1 MFQKVLS
8 YAGQHRRTTYAS
20 ILVLVAGVT
29 MSVLPYF
36 FLYRIL
42 RPLLTGG
49 GLTLEETL
57 LNTGAMALCMVLY
70 GLLYVEGLALSHRSA
85 YHTLENLRFHLQ
97 SKLEKQPLGAI
108 QEKGVGV
115 WKKMFIDDIES
126 MELLLAHALP
136 EGVSNLS
143 VPVVVFVAMFLTDW
157 KLGLLSLC
165 SLPLGVLAMGMMYRS
180 GMSKMGAYYAAGQ
193 KMNNTIVEYING
205 MEVVK
210 VFNRDGESYHRFETD
225 VKNYRDFTLDWF
237 RACWLWMALYT
248 SILPC
253 VALVL
258 LPAGGYLVLTGAS
271 TLPDYALVLCM
282 SFAVGPP
289 LVRAMSFM
297 SVMPQLSYKIDQM
310 EALFNIPPLQEGKQ
324 PFSGSN
330 LDIRF
335 EHVRFSYK
343 AAPAESGKEGGPDLE
358 KDEALHGV
366 SFSVPQGSLTAL
378 VGESGSGK
386 STLAKL
392 LVHFYDVTDGRIT
405 LGGQDLRDITLASLN
420 EQISFVAQ
428 EQFLFNTTLLENIR
442 LGKPGATD
450 AEVLAAAERAQC
462 GEFLGRQEKGIH
474 TMAGDGGKQLSGGE
488 RQRIALARAIL
499 KDAPI
504 VVLDEATAFLDPENE
519 EKMNAAIAEVIRGKT
534 VIVIAHRLQSIV
546 GADQIVVLEQ
556 GQVAGIGRHEE
567 LRKTCPAYETLW
579 RAAEGSAA
587 WHVSAGK
594 GGEKA

>member
-1 MFQKVLS
+1 MFQKVLR
-8 YAGQHRRTTYAS
+8 YTGRHRKTTYAS
-20 ILVLVAGVT
+20 ILVLVAGVA

-36 FLYRIL
+36 FLYRLL

-49 GLTLEETL
+49 SLTLEETL
-57 LNTGAMALCMVLY
+57 FNAGAMALCMVLY

-85 YHTLENLRFHLQ
+85 YHTLENLRLHLQ

-136 EGVSNLS
+136 EGLSNLA
-143 VPVVVFVAMFLTDW
+143 VPVVVFAAMFLTDW

-180 GMSKMGAYYAAGQ
+180 GMSKMGDYYAAGQ

-282 SFAVGPP
+282 SFSVGPP
-289 LVRAMSFM
+289 LIRAMNFM
-297 SVMPQLSYKIDQM
+297 SVLPQLSYKIDQM
-310 EALFNIPPLQEGKQ
+310 ESLFNIPPLKEGKTDFNGNDLQ
-324 PFSGSN
+324 
-330 LDIRF
+330 IRF
-335 EHVRFSYK
+335 ENVRFSY
-343 AAPAESGKEGGPDLE
+343 
-358 KDEALHGV
+358 
-366 SFSVPQGSLTAL
+366 
-378 VGESGSGK
+378 
-386 STLAKL
+386 KL

-405 LGGQDLRDITLASLN
+405 LGGQDLREMSLASLN

-428 EQFLFNTTLLENIR
+428 EQFLFNTSLLENIR
-442 LGKPGATD
+442 LGRPGATD
-450 AEVLAAAERAQC
+450 EEVLAAAERAQC
-462 GEFLGRQEKGIH
+462 GEFLKRLEKGIY
-474 TMAGDGGKQLSGGE
+474 TMAGDGGKGLSGGE

-499 KDAPI
+499 KNAPI

-534 VIVIAHRLQSIV
+534 VIVIAHRLQSIA
-546 GADQIVVLEQ
+546 GADQIVVLDQ
-556 GQVAGIGRHEE
+556 GNVAGIGRHDT
-567 LRKTCPAYETLW
+567 LRKTCPAYEKLW
-579 RAAEGSAA
+579 RAAEGAAA
-587 WHVSAGK
+587 WRVSAEK
-594 GGEKA
+594 GGDEA